1 MGGHR
6 LPAAS
11 PLLPKT
17 GQRGGKPAKIT
28 TSPPARPCVRGG
40 GPARGLRD
48 GDTGRPLERGAGGA
62 GRRLMYC
69 TFTQTANPP
78 QRPLSPMVTLAGRPV
93 WPSLLLRWRPW
104 PPPDGHIRECPPRWA
119 PTRATDAASDAC
131 PRRLAVGAKPE
142 TVHGGPPS
150 TTPRQQWIS
159 WAGRGPMDG
168 TLAGLCRFWLRSF
181 LLLTARRRRGATT
194 SHLASMHGRPCH
206 VLCKFVYVHTNPS
219 RRRML
224 CIGSGPR
231 GAGLGEGLGRGP
243 RAATTAK
250 ASQRHRPKRLGARK
264 RRWRVPPVARDWP
277 LARDF

>member
-1 MGGHR
+1 MALALAAVATLAPAGWPYPRVSPALGPHKGHR
-6 LPAAS
+6 RCLGRLPPS
-11 PLLPKT
+11 PGRRSKT
-17 GQRGGKPAKIT
+17 RN
-28 TSPPARPCVRGG
+28 R
-40 GPARGLRD
+40 ARGAPQHHATPTAD
-48 GDTGRPLERGAGGA
+48 IMGREG
-62 GRRLMYC
+62 
-69 TFTQTANPP
+69 
-78 QRPLSPMVTLAGRPV
+78 
-93 WPSLLLRWRPW
+93 
-104 PPPDGHIRECPPRWA
+104 
-119 PTRATDAASDAC
+119 
-131 PRRLAVGAKPE
+131 
-142 TVHGGPPS
+142 
-150 TTPRQQWIS
+150 
-159 WAGRGPMDG
+159 GPMDG

-250 ASQRHRPKRLGARK
+250 ASQRHRPKRLGARQ

-277 LARDF
+277 LARDI